1 MQSLEFPKFGDKS
14 KFSESICDCSKIC
27 GSKCAISKHS
37 LGKCD
42 VIDIDNSINYIDI
55 TSYNTKR
62 IIKCEP
68 LSDYMIILQ
77 EQASE
82 DNKNV
87 KIHDNVNYSML
98 EILTN
103 DIVRM
108 YFDIENIPRDKEEM
122 IYEIIDK
129 IYEIIKIDSTK
140 SYFEDY
146 EKYKNYALT
155 FNNNSHHEGLS
166 YHLYLPIISTKTD
179 IYNFIKL
186 FNYKTDYK
194 YANMIDYR
202 VYGKNRLFRTV
213 GSRCPSKFKPFN
225 PRNQE
230 DYHKL
235 IKGELADTVIQN
247 YNKLDLIFECK
258 ITKELDNEF
267 NNKINK
273 VGKHFSDEIKTKLIT
288 KNKYHN
294 QQKFKSNFNN
304 KRFNNTNFNNSSS
317 PKQLN
322 EIKDNLKSLSLKQLN
337 EVKDKLENELS
348 IKQLEEIMDKLKVM
362 VSNNQ
367 NKTNQLIRNQDNNKI
382 TILMFIVV
390 IVLMIANLVSN
401 LFK

>member
-1 MQSLEFPKFGDKS
+1 MSYIVEYQNGVE
-14 KFSESICDCSKIC
+14 I
-27 GSKCAISKHS
+27 AKHS
-37 LGKCD
+37 F
-42 VIDIDNSINYIDI
+42 DNHKITDDEIIKYIDI
-55 TSYNTKR
+55 KSYNSKR
-62 IIKCEP
+62 IIKAVS
-68 LSDYMIILQ
+68 LSNYLDILE

-87 KIHDNVNYSML
+87 ERHDNVNYSML
-98 EILTN
+98 EILT
-103 DIVRM
+103 DDKVRM
-108 YFDIENIPRDKEEM
+108 YFDIENIPRDNKEM

-129 IYEIIKIDSTK
+129 IYEIMQLKDRET
-140 SYFEDY
+140 Y
-146 EKYKNYALT
+146 KYTLT

-166 YHLYLPIISTKTD
+166 YHLFIPVVSTKTS

-186 FNYKTDYK
+186 FNHRTDYK
-194 YANMIDYR
+194 YVNMIDYR

-235 IKGELADTVIQN
+235 IEGRLISSIIQ
-247 YNKLDLIFECK
+247 YTSKLDLVFKCESSK
-258 ITKELDNEF
+258 TLDNEF
-267 NNKINK
+267 NNRINK
-273 VGKHFSDEIKTKLIT
+273 VSNHFSDETKTKLIT
-288 KNKYHN
+288 KNKYFN
-294 QQKFKSNFNN
+294 QQKLKPILN
-304 KRFNNTNFNNSSS
+304 KPRFNNQNFNNSSS
-317 PKQLN
+317 LKQLD

-348 IKQLEEIMDKLKVM
+348 IKQLEEIRDKLKVM

-367 NKTNQLIRNQDNNKI
+367 NKTKQLIRNQDNNKI
-382 TILMFIVV
+382 TILMFIVI